1 MPEDRW
7 DKVGR
12 LLGEVREADPK
23 RREALLEQRCEDP
36 ELRAEVRSLLEAEK
50 EAEGF
55 FERLGATISSFQE
68 GRDEAEDAGAS
79 GESASDP
86 LDLEGSTVGRY
97 EVQRHLGGGGMGI
110 VYRARDPEL
119 DRTVALKFLPP
130 HLASHPEAEK
140 RFVQEA
146 KAAAALGHPNIAT
159 VHEIG
164 RTEGGWRYIAMAYY
178 EGETLK
184 KTIEREGALPV
195 KTALRYAEQVAE
207 ALSAAHEA
215 GIVHRDVK
223 PANVMVTESGAVKLL
238 DFGLAQ
244 AEGGTELTETGRQLG
259 TPAYMSPEQ
268 VRGEDVDPRTDL
280 WAVGALLYEMGA
292 GERPFEGERRAAVL
306 YAVVHEA
313 PTPLTERRP
322 ELPAAL
328 AQVVHRCLQ
337 KDPADRYASAA
348 ALREDLQALA
358 SDEEPASIPAGGGG
372 PLDPVRGARRW
383 VLGAAAVLV
392 LALIGALGWALR
404 PVEGADGDPSASTV
418 AVLPFEVSGSGA
430 DTWRNGMVTALSMN
444 LDGAA
449 GLRAVAARTV
459 FAAWEGHRASDEDR
473 GTESALAVAQD
484 VGAKYAVVGSAVQLG
499 GKLRLGAEVR
509 RTTTSERLGK
519 VEVRGSPDSVTVLTD
534 RLTRHVLEVLLQ
546 RSEEAI
552 PSVDLAGITTRSLPA
567 FKAFLEGERHLR
579 AGAYGAAARDF
590 ERATEQDS
598 SFALAYARLERT
610 LAWSGGEEQAQAL
623 RRACTLSD
631 RLPLR
636 DRRLVRARCR
646 GELERRELAVVDT
659 LRRMTADYPQDPQV
673 WYNLGEAL
681 FHGWVPGGW
690 RESERAFRRAVQ
702 LDSGAAPY
710 QHHLDDLAL
719 ALHRDRARATRR
731 IKSYPEEHLRRM
743 YQGFS
748 TLIFGDPRDRQTAWA
763 RLDTLS
769 LPNTGF
775 PYWVRWPF
783 LNPKDLDLQSRVIR
797 QIGRREN
804 VRTEPYMELLAENH
818 LLRGRVEALRPL
830 LRNEANREEAG
841 CLLAVGRSLQY
852 PVPDSLLR
860 AHLEP
865 SRVGTEASTNQ
876 LFCVGLS
883 LIDQGRTE
891 EIPELMTR
899 LKETIAASTEE
910 SERARNQMRVVSNE
924 LRGYRAWRAGRLERA
939 AQFWR
944 ASKWSWWWWG
954 GATSALWRGD
964 LYRELGALRK
974 AEEWYNAAWPHPV
987 AHERLGRL
995 YQKTGRPEKAV
1006 AAYRR
1011 FVDAWNDADPEL
1023 QDRVATARK
1032 RLTALGGGRPRSD
1045 AVVEAM
1051 PRLTE

>member
-12 LLGEVREADPK
+12 LLGEVREADPE
-23 RREALLEQRCEDP
+23 RREALLETRCDDP

-50 EAEGF
+50 GAEDF
-55 FERLGATISSFQE
+55 FGRLGATIASFQ
-68 GRDEAEDAGAS
+68 GGADGAEDAG
-79 GESASDP
+79 GEGKPVSDP
-86 LDLEGSTVGRY
+86 LELEGTRVGQY
-97 EVQRHLGGGGMGI
+97 EVQAHLGGGGMGI

-119 DRTVALKFLPP
+119 DRPVALKFLPP
-130 HLASHPEAEK
+130 HLTSHPEAEK

-164 RTEGGWRYIAMAYY
+164 RTESGRRYIAMAYY

-195 KTALRYAEQVAE
+195 ETALRYAEQVAE

-244 AEGGTELTETGRQLG
+244 AEGGTGLTETGRRLG
-259 TPAYMSPEQ
+259 TAAYMSPEQ

-306 YAVVHEA
+306 YAVVHEE
-313 PTPLTERRP
+313 PTPLAERRP

-328 AQVVHRCLQ
+328 ARLVHRCLR

-348 ALREDLQALA
+348 ALREDLQAVA
-358 SDEEPASIPAGGGG
+358 SGEETASIPAGGPG
-372 PLDPVRGARRW
+372 PLDSVRGARRW
-383 VLGAAAVLV
+383 VLGVAAVLV

-404 PVEGADGDPSASTV
+404 PVGEADVDPSSSTV
-418 AVLPFEVSGSGA
+418 AVLPFEVSGSGTE
-430 DTWRNGMVTALSMN
+430 TWRNGMVTALSMN

-459 FAAWEGHRASDEDR
+459 LAAWERHRSSDG
-473 GTESALAVAQD
+473 GTESALTVARD
-484 VGAKYAVVGSAVQLG
+484 VGAKYAIVGSAVQLG
-499 GKLRLGAEVR
+499 GELRLAAEVHG
-509 RTTTSERLGK
+509 TTTSERLGK
-519 VEVRGSPDSVTVLTD
+519 VEVRGRPDSVTALTD

-546 RSEEAI
+546 RSEERI
-552 PSVDLAGITTRSLPA
+552 PSVNLASVTTRSLPA

-590 ERATEQDS
+590 ERAAEQDS
-598 SFALAYARLERT
+598 SFALAYARLERA
-610 LAWSGGEEQAQAL
+610 LAWSGGEDPVRAL
-623 RRACTLSD
+623 RRACKLSD

-636 DRRLVRARCR
+636 DRRLVRSRCR
-646 GELERRELAVVDT
+646 GELERREMAVVDT
-659 LRRMTADYPQDPQV
+659 LRRMTEDYPQDPQV

-690 RESERAFRRAVQ
+690 RESEEAFRRAVQ

-719 ALHRDRARATRR
+719 ALHRDSARTIRQ
-731 IKSYPEEHLRRM
+731 IENYPERQLRRM

-748 TLIFGDPRDRQTAWA
+748 TLIFGAPRDRQTAWA

-769 LPNTGF
+769 LPNTSF

-783 LNPKDLDLQSRVIR
+783 LNPKDLDLQNRVIR

-830 LRNEANREEAG
+830 LRSEANREEAG
-841 CLLAVGRSLQY
+841 CLLAVGRTLQY

-865 SRVGTEASTNQ
+865 ATVGTNASANQ
-876 LFCVGLS
+876 LLCVGLY

-899 LKETIAASTEE
+899 LKETIAESTEE

-939 AQFWR
+939 AQFWS

-1023 QDRVATARK
+1023 QDRVAAARK
-1032 RLTALGGGRPRSD
+1032 RLTALGGGRPQSD